1 MHRCHHGPDQEA
13 ALAADRHESVDAAA
27 TGDDLAVKVKNH
39 IRDGDEVFSVDS
51 GSQGDEGQGCGERLT
66 GRKGGH
72 RGY

>member
-1 MHRCHHGPDQEA
+1 
-13 ALAADRHESVDAAA
+13 VDAAA

-51 GSQGDEGQGCGERLT
+51 GSQGDESQGCGERLT